1 MSPEWLRALQ
11 QRAVSE
17 NRDETDREV
26 GTRLVTSATTVQLF
40 REPLVSRV
48 LGNLELWRWVPEA
61 RRRDEGEGGQ
71 GTNGGSMSECSCLR
85 MELICNLF
93 TAAELSLPC
102 LPSFNRPVLRL
113 VSNNKLPIT
122 IPIISCM

>member
-1 MSPEWLRALQ
+1 M
-11 QRAVSE
+11 SE

-26 GTRLVTSATTVQLF
+26 GSRLVTSATTVQLF

-61 RRRDEGEGGQ
+61 RRREEGEGGQ

-93 TAAELSLPC
+93 TAAELSFPY
-102 LPSFNRPVLRL
+102 LPSFNRSILQMA
-113 VSNNKLPIT
+113 SDSKLPIT
-122 IPIISCM
+122 IRTISSIKN